1 MKQILPDFIL
11 QEQNCTIPER
21 TIFNNLFLIRDLIK
35 YINEK
40 KNKFYLLQI
49 DKVDRPFLFQTLEK
63 LGFSKNFVEFTG
75 ILYKDNKSIIANN
88 AFVSETVS
96 LFRGLRQGCPL
107 FLPLY
112 VVQREIT
119 TEKHK

>member
-49 DKVDRPFLFQTLEK
+49 DQDKALDKVDRPFLFQTLEK
-63 LGFSKNFVEFTG
+63 LGFSKN
-75 ILYKDNKSIIANN
+75 L
-88 AFVSETVS
+88 
-96 LFRGLRQGCPL
+96 
-107 FLPLY
+107 
-112 VVQREIT
+112 
-119 TEKHK
+119 